1 MPQPTAEFQ
10 PLPEPA
16 PEAPS
21 RRARPIDYQPPEDDV
36 HLLDFV
42 RTLYKRRWTAVT
54 AFLVVLLSVAA
65 YSFTATPIYEATG
78 KLLIETEGPKHRDV
92 SGSDR
97 RRTDHRRLLPDAVR
111 PPAEPV
117 AGPED
122 SGSARSLGSSRVRQ
136 RTGGGGVEGSRR
148 SERGVLVCRSGVQA
162 CWHRRA
168 HLGRRDARR
177 SEVVDA
183 FLGRLQIAPVR
194 NSRVINVKFRSSDPR
209 IAADSVNALSHA
221 YIEQN
226 LEFKFLSSKEASDWL
241 ADQLEEQRTQV
252 EATEAALQRYREEND
267 AVAVED
273 RQNVVV
279 QRLADLNGAV
289 TVARTERIG
298 KEARYRQ
305 LTVIQDSLADLDT
318 FPDILANTFIQQ
330 QKAHLAELERQAAQ
344 LSENLGERHPEMLQV
359 RSGIQ
364 TANARLQGEIG
375 KVVDSVRNEFEAAR
389 ARERSMMAELE
400 AQKAEALAMNRTGI
414 EYGVLEREAE
424 SNRQIYQSLLQRANE
439 TGVAGELRTSNIR
452 IVDEAEVPTGPA
464 SPRIGLNLLLALF
477 VGSMFAVGL
486 AFFFEYLD
494 NRIKTPDEIKTH
506 LGLPF
511 LGLIPLISKKESRD
525 GALLLNNGVPA
536 NFAEALRT
544 VRTNLMFSSAAEGAR
559 SVVVTSTGPGE
570 GKSVVASNVGI
581 GLAQAGQRVLLIDAD
596 MRHPQIHERF
606 GQTAE
611 PGLSNLTVGNAKV
624 SEVVRKTTV
633 PGLWILPSGKVPPNP
648 AELLS
653 SQRFQVFLSSLD
665 EHFDWVIIDTPPVL
679 PVADATIVAHV
690 VTGVLFVVG
699 AEMTNRRAADVAL
712 EQLTQAN
719 ARFAGAVLNRVN
731 LVRNSYYYSQ
741 YYRREY
747 AKYYQQA

>member
-65 YSFTATPIYEATG
+65 YSFTVTPIYEATG
-78 KLLIETEGPKHRDV
+78 KLLIEAEGPNIVTFQEVIDDGQITADYYQTQYDLLR
-92 SGSDR
+92 SRSLA
-97 RRTDHRRLLPDAVR
+97 RRTLDRLNLWDH
-111 PPAEPV
+111 
-117 AGPED
+117 PEF
-122 SGSARSLGSSRVRQ
+122 GSAQEGEALRVPAVLSEAFSSVSLAFRPAGIDAPIGADE
-136 RTGGGGVEGSRR
+136 T
-148 SERGVLVCRSGVQA
+148 LV
-162 CWHRRA
+162 
-168 HLGRRDARR
+168 R

-194 NSRVINVKFRSSDPR
+194 NSRVINIKFRSSHPR

-241 ADQLEEQRTQV
+241 AEQLEEQRTQV

-267 AVAVED
+267 AVSVED
-273 RQNVVV
+273 RQNIVV
-279 QRLADLNGAV
+279 QRLADLNVAV

-414 EYGVLEREAE
+414 EYGVLAREAE

-477 VGSMFAVGL
+477 GGSIFAVGL

-494 NRIKTPDEIKTH
+494 NRIKTPEEIKTH

-511 LGLIPLISKKESRD
+511 LGLIPQISKKASRD
-525 GALLLNNGVPA
+525 AGLLLNNGVPA

-559 SVVVTSTGPGE
+559 SVVVTSTGPAKGR
-570 GKSVVASNVGI
+570 ASLPAMS
-581 GLAQAGQRVLLIDAD
+581 GLAW
-596 MRHPQIHERF
+596 P
-606 GQTAE
+606 
-611 PGLSNLTVGNAKV
+611 
-624 SEVVRKTTV
+624 
-633 PGLWILPSGKVPPNP
+633 
-648 AELLS
+648 
-653 SQRFQVFLSSLD
+653 
-665 EHFDWVIIDTPPVL
+665 
-679 PVADATIVAHV
+679 
-690 VTGVLFVVG
+690 
-699 AEMTNRRAADVAL
+699 RRASASCSS
-712 EQLTQAN
+712 TPT
-719 ARFAGAVLNRVN
+719 
-731 LVRNSYYYSQ
+731 
-741 YYRREY
+741 
-747 AKYYQQA
+747 

>member
-1 MPQPTAEFQ
+1 M
-10 PLPEPA
+10 
-16 PEAPS
+16 
-21 RRARPIDYQPPEDDV
+21 
-36 HLLDFV
+36 
-42 RTLYKRRWTAVT
+42 
-54 AFLVVLLSVAA
+54 
-65 YSFTATPIYEATG
+65 
-78 KLLIETEGPKHRDV
+78 
-92 SGSDR
+92 
-97 RRTDHRRLLPDAVR
+97 
-111 PPAEPV
+111 
-117 AGPED
+117 
-122 SGSARSLGSSRVRQ
+122 
-136 RTGGGGVEGSRR
+136 
-148 SERGVLVCRSGVQA
+148 
-162 CWHRRA
+162 
-168 HLGRRDARR
+168 
-177 SEVVDA
+177 
-183 FLGRLQIAPVR
+183 
-194 NSRVINVKFRSSDPR
+194 
-209 IAADSVNALSHA
+209 
-221 YIEQN
+221 
-226 LEFKFLSSKEASDWL
+226 
-241 ADQLEEQRTQV
+241 
-252 EATEAALQRYREEND
+252 
-267 AVAVED
+267 ED
-273 RQNVVV
+273 RQNIVV